1 MPEVRVIPF
10 LQLQDWD
17 LQYMPGYMSS
27 RHVQVQQNATVHS
40 PGQDV
45 ETAWATDLNAMGI
58 VEEEENILPT
68 IASEKAYVQ
77 VVHHT
82 FTLQTSVGV
91 LALNT

>member
-1 MPEVRVIPF
+1 MLENM
-10 LQLQDWD
+10 QL
-17 LQYMPGYMSS
+17 
-27 RHVQVQQNATVHS
+27 HHFQVQQNATVHS

-77 VVHHT
+77 VMIHS
-82 FTLQTSVGV
+82 FTLQTVV
-91 LALNT
+91 VY